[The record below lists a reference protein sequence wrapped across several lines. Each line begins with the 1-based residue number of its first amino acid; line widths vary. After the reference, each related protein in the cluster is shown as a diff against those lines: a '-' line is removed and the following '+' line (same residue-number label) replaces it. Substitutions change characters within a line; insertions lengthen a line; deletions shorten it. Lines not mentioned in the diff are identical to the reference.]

1 MIRGDILWQQNIRE
15 YLYEIDKFYGFVSLE
30 DYLRGCLE
38 EIILSNQKTDNV
50 IMGNDVYLVD
60 MDSIL
65 DICYATLFTLH
76 NHVNSHKFVKND
88 KLNETIRFYFRD
100 ICKQIGVDEIG
111 ERIVASFIRKYNDF
125 KSKDIDETCENRIRR
140 FKAGRYQQIEILWRK
155 VL

>member
-1 MIRGDILWQQNIRE
+1 MWQQNIRE

-140 FKAGRYQQIEILWRK
+140 FKAGRYQQIEILWRR